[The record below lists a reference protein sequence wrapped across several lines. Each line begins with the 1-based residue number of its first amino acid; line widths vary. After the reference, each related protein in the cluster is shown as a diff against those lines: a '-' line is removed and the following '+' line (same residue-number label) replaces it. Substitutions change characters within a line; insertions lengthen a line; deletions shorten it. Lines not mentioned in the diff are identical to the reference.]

1 MVRFSAPLLVLAFLL
16 SACDS
21 TPTPLPAPPT
31 AAGPTAT
38 PRILTPTPVILFPVT
53 ATSTETPPS
62 SPTEMPSLSSPTFTL
77 TPTFTPT
84 PSPTLS
90 PALTVSLI
98 GCDTSMDIRHGMGE
112 VTNAYATVANPG
124 GIVLHNVCATL
135 SASDEDR
142 LHPDKTVCV
151 EALANGYQ
159 VTLKLTVD
167 TGFRVDTS
175 IAVAVTSDEGLTAA
189 ASSPSCTDLRI
200 FTLPPGRLG
209 VPTAIP

>member
-1 MVRFSAPLLVLAFLL
+1 MPRFFALLLVFVFLL

-21 TPTPLPAPPT
+21 AATPLPAPPT
-31 AAGPTAT
+31 AAAPTPT
-38 PRILTPTPVILFPVT
+38 PRILTPTPVILFPAT
-53 ATSTETPPS
+53 TTSTETPTS
-62 SPTEMPSLSSPTFTL
+62 SPTETPSLPSPPPTL
-77 TPTFTPT
+77 TPTSTWTPT
-84 PSPTLS
+84 PTLA

-98 GCDTSMDIRHGMGE
+98 GCNTSMDIRHGMGE
-112 VTNAYATVANPG
+112 VTNTYATVANPG

-142 LHPDKTVCV
+142 PHPDKTVCV

-189 ASSPSCTDLRI
+189 AESPRCTDLAI

-209 VPTAIP
+209 VPAAIP

>member
-1 MVRFSAPLLVLAFLL
+1 MTRLSVALLVLLCLL

-21 TPTPLPAPPT
+21 TATPLPVPPT
-31 AAGPTAT
+31 APGPTAT
-38 PRILTPTPVILFPVT
+38 PRVVTPTPVLLFPPTDT
-53 ATSTETPPS
+53 ATATLAPPTDTPLPVSPTASPS
-62 SPTEMPSLSSPTFTL
+62 S
-77 TPTFTPT
+77 TPAPTPT
-84 PSPTLS
+84 PA

-98 GCDTSMDIRHGMGE
+98 GCNTSLDVRHGMGE

-135 SASDEDR
+135 AASDEAR
-142 LHPDKTVCV
+142 PHPDKTVCV

-175 IAVAVTSDEGLTAA
+175 IEVSVTSDEGLTATA
-189 ASSPSCTDLRI
+189 ASPSCTDLSI

-209 VPTAIP
+209 VPTALP